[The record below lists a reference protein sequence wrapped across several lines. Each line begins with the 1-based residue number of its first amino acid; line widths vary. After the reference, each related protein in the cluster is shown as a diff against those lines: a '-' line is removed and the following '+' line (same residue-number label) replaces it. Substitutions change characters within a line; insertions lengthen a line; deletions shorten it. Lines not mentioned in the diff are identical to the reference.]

1 MSTLADAELEAKL
14 LPDPE
19 DALLDACALADPFPK
34 PDDLADDL
42 ADALLPE
49 NPLNE
54 FEFAFAIAFEPEE
67 WRRNHLIRTTPNW
80 IASAMDN
87 TLALSPMKAIAD
99 NEWTSLGWKSMRWNE
114 VRYLLLLEYVRVK
127 QFLHVNWNWLL
138 VNYKWML
145 FNKVLNKFVAIAAH
159 IGWDS
164 KRKQQA

>member
-1 MSTLADAELEAKL
+1 M
-14 LPDPE
+14 PDPE
-19 DALLDACALADPFPK
+19 DALLDACAFALANPLPK
-34 PDDLADDL
+34 PDELADDL

-67 WRRNHLIRTTPNW
+67 WRWNHLIRTTPNW

-87 TLALSPMKAIAD
+87 TLAPMKAIAD
-99 NEWTSLGWKSMRWNE
+99 NERTSLGWKNMRWNK
-114 VRYLLLLEYVRVK
+114 VRYLLLLEYMW
-127 QFLHVNWNWLL
+127 QLSIFLHVNCNWLL
-138 VNYKWML
+138 ANYKWML
-145 FNKVLNKFVAIAAH
+145 FDKVLNKFVTIAAH